1 MLRSLPALLA
11 CVGVA
16 ACGGGAAHP
25 HSTRSH
31 APAKLGDVA
40 AIADRCASQAH
51 GDGAKM
57 TLCLASHRL
66 AVKLGERARGC
77 LSRGDDV
84 VGCLRA
90 ASR

>member
-16 ACGGGAAHP
+16 ACGGAAHP
-25 HSTRSH
+25 TRPQT
-31 APAKLGDVA
+31 PAKLGDIA
-40 AIADRCASQAH
+40 AIADRCASQSPR
-51 GDGAKM
+51 DGAQM
-57 TLCLASHRL
+57 MLCLASHHV
-66 AVKLGERARGC
+66 AVKLGENASGC
-77 LSRGDDV
+77 LGRGEDV

>member
-1 MLRSLPALLA
+1 M
-11 CVGVA
+11 GVA

-31 APAKLGDVA
+31 APAKLGNVA
-40 AIADRCASQAH
+40 SIADRCASKAH
-51 GDGAKM
+51 GDGAQM
-57 TLCLASHRL
+57 MLCLASNHV
-66 AVKLGERARGC
+66 AVKLGENARGC
-77 LSRGDDV
+77 LGRGEDV

>member
-16 ACGGGAAHP
+16 ACGGAAHP
-25 HSTRSH
+25 HITRSQ

-40 AIADRCASQAH
+40 ATAGRCASQSH
-51 GDGAKM
+51 GDGAQM
-57 TLCLASHRL
+57 TLCLASHHL
-66 AVKLGERARGC
+66 AVKVGERARGC
-77 LSRGDDV
+77 LSRGEDV

>member
-1 MLRSLPALLA
+1 MIRSLPALLA

-16 ACGGGAAHP
+16 ACGGAAHS
-25 HSTRSH
+25 HITRTH
-31 APAKLGDVA
+31 APAKLGNVA

-51 GDGAKM
+51 GDGAQM
-57 TLCLASHRL
+57 MLCLASNHV
-66 AVKLGERARGC
+66 AVNLGEHARGC
-77 LSRGDDV
+77 LSQNEDV